1 MKIYFNCSFRNS
13 QYGFQKAV
21 FDYESK
27 TVFEVN
33 EIELNSLLYIKSLD
47 YEMGKT
53 MILGTDE
60 TGKLHFGVFG
70 IGGDE
75 SGKYVNA
82 VFYDDDI
89 YQLYRIVCYFCYHM
103 KTGRDYL
110 ERIIKRDDT
119 RHNGYE
125 VDLKIVENFID
136 EVRKIK
142 VSEIKLATKPNC
154 MIAYISEEN
163 YREYE
168 GQIKKFYYNKDILE
182 FNERDIESSPDIVI
196 NKINQKISKE
206 NVMKQGIIAFISV
219 IIVLIV
225 VMRCLILGAL

>member
-13 QYGFQKAV
+13 QYGFRKAV
-21 FDYESK
+21 FDCERKIVS
-27 TVFEVN
+27 EIN
-33 EIELNSLLYIKSLD
+33 GIELNSLLYIKSLD

-60 TGKLHFGVFG
+60 TGKLHFSVLGV
-70 IGGDE
+70 GGEE

-89 YQLYRIVCYFCYHM
+89 YRLYKIVCYFCYHM
-103 KTGRDYL
+103 KTGWDYL
-110 ERIIKRDDT
+110 ENIIKRDDT
-119 RHNGYE
+119 RHSGYG
-125 VDLKIVENFID
+125 VDLTIAENFIG
-136 EVRKIK
+136 EVRTINIA
-142 VSEIKLATKPNC
+142 EIKLVTKPNC

-219 IIVLIV
+219 IIVLTV